1 MRTRVLTA
9 IAVLILCTVASGC
22 AQTKSQA
29 AATQYEP
36 VHVETVDPE
45 TGLKRVTFTEESA
58 SRADIQT
65 APVTRSGALLEV
77 PSAAVIY
84 DNKGNT
90 VVYVA
95 IEPLTYQRETVEV
108 VIDDGRTARLSR
120 GPQVGTQVVTTGA
133 NQVWGAELG
142 VGH

>member
-9 IAVLILCTVASGC
+9 VAVMVLCSAAAGC
-22 AQTKSQA
+22 AQVKSQA
-29 AATQYEP
+29 ATQYQP
-36 VHVETVDPE
+36 VHVETVDPA
-45 TGLKRVTFTEESA
+45 TGLKRVTFTDEGA

-65 APVTRSGALLEV
+65 APVKQSGALLEV
-77 PSAAVIY
+77 PSAALIY

-90 VVYVA
+90 LVYVA
-95 IEPLTYQRETVEV
+95 LDPLTYQREIVEV
-108 VIDDGRTARLSR
+108 VIDDGRIVKLSR
-120 GPQVGTQVVTTGA
+120 GPKVGTQVVTTGA